1 MGAGPAAVSWGVAE
15 ATEERAID
23 GEVLLYEVSEG
34 EAGER
39 LDVALAR
46 LGAGSRSQVQRW
58 IDGGRVLVDGQS
70 VGRASKVSRGMTLEV
85 TPPAL
90 EASTLVAE
98 DLPLSILHEDDD
110 LLVLDKAAGMVVHPA
125 PGHAS
130 GTLVNAL
137 LHHCQGLA
145 RIGGVERPGIVHRL
159 DRGTSGVM
167 LVAKNDAA
175 HVALAEQFHDHSV
188 ERIYRAIVRATPRQ
202 SQGRIERRIG
212 RHREDRKRMSVR
224 TNAGREAVT
233 NWRVEERFPARGAA
247 LLEIR
252 PETGRTH
259 QIRVHLSASGLPIWG
274 DPVYG
279 KARAATPQAP
289 ALARPALHA
298 AVLGFRHPTRGEF
311 LRFETLLPPDLET
324 LLAWLRG

>member
-1 MGAGPAAVSWGVAE
+1 M
-15 ATEERAID
+15 
-23 GEVLLYEVSEG
+23 
-34 EAGER
+34 
-39 LDVALAR
+39 AR

-58 IDGGRVLVDGQS
+58 IDGGLVLVDGHR
-70 VGRASKVSRGMTLEV
+70 VGRASKVSLGMTLEV
-85 TPPAL
+85 APPPAP

-137 LHHCQGLA
+137 LHHCRGLA
-145 RIGGVERPGIVHRL
+145 TIGGVERPGIVHRL

-167 LVAKNDAA
+167 VVAKNDAA
-175 HVALAEQFHDHSV
+175 HAGLAEQFHDHSV
-188 ERIYRAIVRATPRQ
+188 ERIYRAIVRATPGQ
-202 SQGRIERRIG
+202 PQGRIERRVG

-224 TNAGREAVT
+224 TNAGREAIT
-233 NWRVEERFPARGAA
+233 NWRVEERFPERGAT

-259 QIRVHLSASGLPIWG
+259 QIRVHLAASGLPIWG

-279 KARAATPQAP
+279 KARAPTPEAP
-289 ALARPALHA
+289 ALERPALHA
-298 AVLGFRHPTRGEF
+298 AVLGFRHPTRGES
-311 LRFETLLPPDLET
+311 LRFETLLPTDLET
-324 LLAWLRG
+324 LVAWLRR